1 MRSLQAWKGV
11 RNDVA
16 QDPLLGPAAIHSR
29 KYVQKA
35 DGKPQSPRDSF
46 PPWSGK
52 AARLESEPCAASA
65 LSGLDALHR
74 RFTPLRFDRA
84 LIYAKD

>member
-35 DGKPQSPRDSF
+35 DGKPQSPRDNL

-52 AARLESEPCAASA
+52 AARLESEPCVTSA
-65 LSGLDALHR
+65 VSDHEALYLR
-74 RFTPLRFDRA
+74 VNPLRFRLWID
-84 LIYAKD
+84 